1 MAGNIGE
8 KQMNRVSWKFSY
20 TADKL
25 LGAADTKKTWH
36 EGRLKWWADKRD
48 ETETKIRSEGLEI
61 DKSVAFGTEAYLS
74 NKSTHRGASIQINN
88 DLLRDFSECQQ
99 KVAEHQGKIKDY
111 DAWCQVLTSQG
122 QATFDLNQDDWLF
135 FFGK

>member
-1 MAGNIGE
+1 
-8 KQMNRVSWKFSY
+8 MNRSAWKFSY

-25 LGAADTKKTWH
+25 CDAATTKKSWH
-36 EGRLKWWADKRD
+36 GERLDWWAKKRD
-48 ETETKIRSEGLEI
+48 ETEAKIRTEGLEI
-61 DKSVAFGTEAYLS
+61 DKSVAFGTENYLS
-74 NKSTHRGASIQINN
+74 NKSMHRQPSVQINN
-88 DLLRDFSECQQ
+88 DLLADFSECQQ

-111 DAWCQVLTSQG
+111 DAWCQVLASQG